1 MDVQDENMPLT
12 LSISIVTV
20 FFQFGSSNS
29 PRRSMK
35 EDGPTEEPMLTN
47 ESIEEVV
54 ESGTFY
60 VNLVAATVCVC
71 VAALAAGLTMG
82 LLSLDPLV
90 LLIKQRAGS
99 SEQDKKDASSLIPI
113 VRQHHLL
120 LVSLLL
126 MNAAANEAL
135 PLFLDKLVPGYIAV
149 ILSVTLVLFF
159 GEIIPSA
166 VFTGPD
172 QIRIASR
179 LAPVVRFVM
188 LVLSPI
194 AYPIAKVLDVVL
206 HDDESNNLYNRGELS
221 ALVRIQYEERMASK
235 HRRKNEMQHALDSEN
250 DSIRSR
256 ESYSSRRTSGASVRP
271 EISATVRAMK
281 REMSQRNLMAR
292 DLHVDEV
299 MMVEGALQMRT
310 TAATEV
316 FTPWSRV
323 FALPYD
329 MILGEKNIVKI
340 YRSGFSRIPVY
351 ETNLD
356 DPDDNTR
363 ICGILSS
370 RQLMVVNSHNERP
383 ISTLPLAR
391 PRCVAPETSLVD
403 LINMFQTGGVEGSHL
418 ALVCARPEK
427 GTAALKNGEPLPD
440 GAGLMGIVTLED
452 VLENLIQEQIYD
464 EYDRQEREQMRL
476 ARWGLQRWK
485 MFVKN
490 KKRQRG
496 SSYQS
501 LPGGPKML
509 DVIEEATATAG
520 REESTPT
527 EKTSLLGKL
536 NIFKS

>member
-1 MDVQDENMPLT
+1 MV
-12 LSISIVTV
+12 
-20 FFQFGSSNS
+20 
-29 PRRSMK
+29 
-35 EDGPTEEPMLTN
+35 
-47 ESIEEVV
+47 
-54 ESGTFY
+54 
-60 VNLVAATVCVC
+60 
-71 VAALAAGLTMG
+71 
-82 LLSLDPLV
+82 
-90 LLIKQRAGS
+90 
-99 SEQDKKDASSLIPI
+99 
-113 VRQHHLL
+113 
-120 LVSLLL
+120 
-126 MNAAANEAL
+126 
-135 PLFLDKLVPGYIAV
+135 
-149 ILSVTLVLFF
+149 
-159 GEIIPSA
+159 
-166 VFTGPD
+166 
-172 QIRIASR
+172 
-179 LAPVVRFVM
+179 
-188 LVLSPI
+188 VLSPI

-250 DSIRSR
+250 ESMRSR

-271 EISATVRAMK
+271 EISSTVRAMK

-323 FALPYD
+323 FAIPYD
-329 MILGEKNIVKI
+329 MVLGEKNIVKI

-351 ETNLD
+351 ESNLD

-363 ICGILSS
+363 IRGILSS
-370 RQLMVVNSHNERP
+370 RQLMVVDSYNERP

-391 PRCVAPETSLVD
+391 PRCVAPETPLVD

-418 ALVCARPEK
+418 ALVCARPER

-440 GAGLMGIVTLED
+440 DAGLMGIVTLED

-490 KKRQRG
+490 KKRQSG

-501 LPGGPKML
+501 LPSSDPKML

-520 REESTPT
+520 SEEKSTPT
-527 EKTSLLGKL
+527 EKTSLLGRF
-536 NIFKS
+536 NIFESS